1 MPVDLARPD
10 AVAGI
15 VGAGVMGRGI
25 AQVLV
30 AAGVPVRLFDERRE
44 AMADAV
50 AFIGQMLDRAV
61 ERGRMIAEGAA
72 AAKARLTLAGG
83 LADLA
88 PCDVAIEAVIEE
100 LAAKR
105 ALFAALESV
114 VGADA
119 ILATNTSSL
128 SVTAIAA
135 ACQRPERVAGFHF
148 FNPVPVLKV
157 VEVVGALRTAPWVG
171 DQLAALARRM
181 GHEPVRTRDTP
192 GFLVN
197 HAGRGFGTEGLRI
210 VAEGIASHAD
220 VDDVL
225 REGGAGF
232 AIGPFE
238 LYDVIGLDVSHVVM
252 EEIYH
257 QFYEEPRYRP
267 QPETRTRRQA
277 GMYGRKTGL
286 GFYAYEGGRK
296 VAPPPKPAPT
306 RLPERVWIGPG
317 EASARAALARL
328 VQGAAALDTGAK
340 PDARSICL
348 FAPLGEDATASALAA
363 GVEAERTLAVDTLFG
378 LDGRRTLM
386 TTPVTDPD
394 LRDEAHAL
402 LARDGK
408 PVTVIRDSP
417 GFIAQRVVA
426 TIVNIGC
433 DIAQAGIAVPED
445 IDKAVRLGLAYP
457 KGPLA
462 MGNAVGAGRILAI
475 LEAMHAFYK
484 DPRYRPS
491 PWLTR
496 RARLGVPLST
506 PEA

>member
-1 MPVDLARPD
+1 
-10 AVAGI
+10 
-15 VGAGVMGRGI
+15 
-25 AQVLV
+25 
-30 AAGVPVRLFDERRE
+30 
-44 AMADAV
+44 
-50 AFIGQMLDRAV
+50 
-61 ERGRMIAEGAA
+61 
-72 AAKARLTLAGG
+72 
-83 LADLA
+83 
-88 PCDVAIEAVIEE
+88 
-100 LAAKR
+100 
-105 ALFAALESV
+105 
-114 VGADA
+114 
-119 ILATNTSSL
+119 
-128 SVTAIAA
+128 
-135 ACQRPERVAGFHF
+135 
-148 FNPVPVLKV
+148 
-157 VEVVGALRTAPWVG
+157 
-171 DQLAALARRM
+171 
-181 GHEPVRTRDTP
+181 
-192 GFLVN
+192 
-197 HAGRGFGTEGLRI
+197 
-210 VAEGIASHAD
+210 
-220 VDDVL
+220 
-225 REGGAGF
+225 
-232 AIGPFE
+232 
-238 LYDVIGLDVSHVVM
+238 M

-328 VQGAAALDTGAK
+328 VQGAAQLDTGAR

-386 TTPVTDPD
+386 TTPVTDPG

-402 LARDGK
+402 LAHDGK

-433 DIAQAGIAVPED
+433 DIAQARIAAPED

-462 MGNAVGAGRILAI
+462 MGDAVGAGRILAI

-496 RARLGVPLST
+496 RARLGVPLT
-506 PEA
+506 MPEA